1 MGARQYLFGKK
12 KGGGGL
18 TNNPLHGAYSSLFA
32 FSQASVSC
40 IFLSERIAI
49 LVLSSE
55 ARAKQSA
62 SNIHL
67 FKSPARRVSLKVLP
81 VSSHVVSVF
90 VQKAGSRSVNQN
102 THVAGSIA
110 L

>member
-1 MGARQYLFGKK
+1 M
-12 KGGGGL
+12 

-40 IFLSERIAI
+40 IFLSERQRRIAI

-55 ARAKQSA
+55 ARAKQPA

-102 THVAGSIA
+102 THVAGLIV